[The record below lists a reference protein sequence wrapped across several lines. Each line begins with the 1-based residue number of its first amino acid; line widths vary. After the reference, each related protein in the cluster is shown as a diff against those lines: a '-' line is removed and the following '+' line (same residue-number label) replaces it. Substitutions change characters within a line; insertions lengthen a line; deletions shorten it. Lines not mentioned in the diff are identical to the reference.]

1 MEGSFHKNSFTIKGA
16 KCIANILLYNKSLE
30 NLKLQDNDLG
40 SISGELIGVGLGQN
54 QTLRSLKISENYL
67 QSEGAEQILNNG
79 KYLEALDLG
88 KSF

>member
-1 MEGSFHKNSFTIKGA
+1 M
-16 KCIANILLYNKSLE
+16 
-30 NLKLQDNDLG
+30 KLQDNDLG
-40 SISGELIGVGLGQN
+40 SISGELIGAGLGQN

-67 QSEGAEQILNNG
+67 QSEGAEEILNNG